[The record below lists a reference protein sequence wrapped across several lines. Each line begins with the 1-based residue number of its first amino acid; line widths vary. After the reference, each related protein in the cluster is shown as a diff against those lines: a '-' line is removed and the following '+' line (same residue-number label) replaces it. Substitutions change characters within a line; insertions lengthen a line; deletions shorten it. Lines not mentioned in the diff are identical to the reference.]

1 MEAVKLMKER
11 RSINFFDKGFEL
23 ADDKLKELLELAN
36 LCPSSMNMQPWRVIA
51 VKSPE
56 RKKALRE
63 VAFNQ
68 PKAEEAS
75 VVLII
80 IADPELLEAN
90 MDAVLSDRAKLG
102 YLKEDA
108 IESAKASAFRLYSD
122 KESIRRKIFAVKNS
136 SLFAMSVM
144 FAAKALGLE
153 SHPMDGFDEDKL
165 KKEFGIGE
173 NCVVPML
180 IAVGQIN
187 PGTKLL
193 PKAMRRPVNEFVRF
207 E

>member
-1 MEAVKLMKER
+1 MEAVKLISER
-11 RSINFFDKGFEL
+11 RSINFFDKDFEL
-23 ADDKLKELLELAN
+23 ADDKLKELLDLAN

-56 RKKALRE
+56 RKKALRA
-63 VAFNQ
+63 VANNQ

-90 MDAVLSDRAKLG
+90 MDAVLSNRVELG
-102 YLKEDA
+102 YLKVDA
-108 IESAKASAFRLYSD
+108 IESAKNSAFRLYSD

-153 SHPMDGFDEDKL
+153 SHPMDGFDEDRL
-165 KKEFGIGE
+165 KKEFGINE

-180 IAVGQIN
+180 IAVGQVK

-193 PKAMRRPVNEFVRF
+193 PRAMRRPVNEFVRF

>member
-1 MEAVKLMKER
+1 MEAVKLINER
-11 RSINFFDKGFEL
+11 RSINFFDKDFEL
-23 ADDKLKELLELAN
+23 ADDKLKELLDLAN

-51 VKSPE
+51 VKSPG
-56 RKKALRE
+56 RKKALRA
-63 VAFNQ
+63 VANNQ

-75 VVLII
+75 VVLVI

-90 MDAVLSDRAKLG
+90 MDAVLSNRAELG
-102 YLKEDA
+102 YLKVDA
-108 IESAKASAFRLYSD
+108 IESAKSSAFRLYSD

-153 SHPMDGFDEDKL
+153 SHPMDGFDEDRL
-165 KKEFGIGE
+165 KKEFGINE

-180 IAVGQIN
+180 IAVGQIK

-193 PKAMRRPVNEFVRF
+193 PRAMRRPVNEFVRF

>member
-1 MEAVKLMKER
+1 MEAVNLIMER
-11 RSINFFDKGFEL
+11 RSINFFDRDFEL
-23 ADDKLKELLELAN
+23 ADDKLRELIALAN

-56 RKKALRE
+56 RKKALRAL
-63 VAFNQ
+63 AFNQ
-68 PKAEEAS
+68 PKVEEAS

-90 MDAVLSDRAKLG
+90 MGAVLSNWAKLG
-102 YLKEDA
+102 YLKEEA
-108 IESAKASAFRLYSD
+108 IENMKNSALLLYSD
-122 KESIRRKIFAVKNS
+122 KESMRRKIFAVKNS

-144 FAAKALGLE
+144 FAAKALGIE
-153 SHPMDGFDEDKL
+153 SHPMDGFEEEKV
-165 KKEFGIGE
+165 KKEFGIE
-173 NCVVPML
+173 ERAIVPML
-180 IAVGQIN
+180 IAVGQIK

-193 PKAMRRPVNEFVRF
+193 PRAMRRPVGEFVRF

>member
-1 MEAVKLMKER
+1 MEAVKLINER
-11 RSINFFDKGFEL
+11 RSISFFDKDFEL
-23 ADDKLKELLELAN
+23 ADDKLKELLDLAN
-36 LCPSSMNMQPWRVIA
+36 LCPSSMNIQPWRVIA

-56 RKKALRE
+56 RKKALRT

-90 MDAVLSDRAKLG
+90 MDAVLSNRVELG
-102 YLKEDA
+102 YIKEDA
-108 IESAKASAFRLYSD
+108 IESAKSSAFRLYSD
-122 KESIRRKIFAVKNS
+122 KESVRRKIFAVKNS

-153 SHPMDGFDEDKL
+153 SHPMDGFDEDRL
-165 KKEFGIGE
+165 KKEFGINE

-180 IAVGQIN
+180 IAVGQIK
-187 PGTKLL
+187 PDMKLL
-193 PKAMRRPVNEFVRF
+193 PRAMRRPVNAFVRF